1 MINYAWDCRTVD
13 VYPTEGSNTDVV
25 YNVHYRV
32 TGEDDETA
40 VRADS
45 IGTQMLDTSDIT
57 GFIPF
62 SDLTNEQVV
71 DWTKASLGDETIAV
85 IEKNIADQISE
96 KENPTSVTMH
106 IED

>member
-1 MINYAWDCRTVD
+1 MINYTWDCRTVD
-13 VYPTEGSNTDVV
+13 VYPTEGSNTNVV

-32 TGEDDETA
+32 TGEDGETA

-57 GFIPF
+57 EFIPF

-71 DWTKASLGDETIAV
+71 DWTKASLGDETVAA
-85 IEKNIADQISE
+85 IEKNIADQIAD

-106 IED
+106 IE

>member
-1 MINYAWDCRTVD
+1 MINYTWNCRTVD

-32 TGEDDETA
+32 TGEDSETA
-40 VRADS
+40 IIADH
-45 IGTQMLDTSDIT
+45 IGTKILDTSNII

-71 DWTKASLGDETIAV
+71 DWTKASLGDETITV
-85 IEKNIADQISE
+85 IEKTIADQISE
-96 KENPTSVTMH
+96 KENPTSITMH